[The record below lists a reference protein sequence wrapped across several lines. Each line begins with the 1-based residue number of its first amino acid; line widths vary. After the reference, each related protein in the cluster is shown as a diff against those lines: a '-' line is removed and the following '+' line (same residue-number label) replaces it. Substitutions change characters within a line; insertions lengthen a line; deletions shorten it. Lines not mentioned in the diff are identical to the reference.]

1 MKSRNLRPPNP
12 LTIHVNQHS
21 PFTSST
27 SSINSVWSMEG
38 FEDSEDSSDDDDSSV
53 MTSMANEEL
62 KAEKVEESLDTPII
76 IISAA

>member
-1 MKSRNLRPPNP
+1 MGSLNLHPTYEPM
-12 LTIHVNQHS
+12 S
-21 PFTSST
+21 SST

-38 FEDSEDSSDDDDSSV
+38 FEDSEDSSDDDSSV